1 VVLDSE
7 AEKSLSVTAANSVT
21 VDEWWHI
28 GCGLAAQVMEGQ
40 NMNSVGLEK
49 QNGKGNPK
57 IYKKG
62 DGEGVLA
69 WVVS

>member
-1 VVLDSE
+1 
-7 AEKSLSVTAANSVT
+7 
-21 VDEWWHI
+21 
-28 GCGLAAQVMEGQ
+28 MEGQ

>member
-1 VVLDSE
+1 
-7 AEKSLSVTAANSVT
+7 
-21 VDEWWHI
+21 
-28 GCGLAAQVMEGQ
+28 
-40 NMNSVGLEK
+40 MNSVGLEK

-57 IYKKG
+57 INKKG